1 MSLSFKQFSSLTES
15 HAAPHITMTLQ
26 QVIDAGKVTNTV
38 QVVIM
43 AQLIAAL
50 KDSPD
55 NIAVVR
61 NASEYPL
68 GSIESIKNLPASD
81 QVELAKNL
89 LLQINPGYHIGSCES
104 DPSTSSSAWIN
115 NVLQHQKW

>member
-1 MSLSFKQFSSLTES
+1 MSLSFKEFSTLTES

-55 NIAVVR
+55 NVAVVK
-61 NASEYPL
+61 NVSEYPI
-68 GSIESIKNLPASD
+68 SNIDSIKNLPAAD
-81 QVELAKNL
+81 QVELAKQL
-89 LLQINPGYHIGSCES
+89 LLQISPGFHIGPCET
-104 DPSTSSSAWIN
+104 DPTASSSAWIN
-115 NVLQHQKW
+115 NVLRHQH